1 MGQITC
7 PIAKCNCLSR
17 SLDADAKK
25 TQQQESC
32 AAMYYQGNLFQR
44 CTNHSCG
51 IPSNHS
57 RALQHIGGI
66 IYTHWTS
73 SSEEDK
79 QLVYGQNVG
88 IHIQSDHIVRQM
100 IAFLFWKCYIF
111 FCQQIFHCLKADGV
125 FIGAMFGGE
134 TLYQLRAALQLA
146 ETEREGVSTS
156 QIQLSCGGG
165 EGWRVGKY

>member
-51 IPSNHS
+51 IQPNHS
-57 RALQHIGGI
+57 WALQHIGGI

-79 QLVYGQNVG
+79 QLVYSQNVG
-88 IHIQSDHIVRQM
+88 IHIQSNHIVRQM

-111 FCQQIFHCLKADGV
+111 FVNRYFIALKLMESLLEPCLVVKLFTSWELHCSWLK
-125 FIGAMFGGE
+125 
-134 TLYQLRAALQLA
+134 LRG
-146 ETEREGVSTS
+146 RG
-156 QIQLSCGGG
+156 
-165 EGWRVGKY
+165 